1 MEHVLPAASPL
12 SLDGKRIAATSGAIL
27 VHAAVL
33 MLLLLPNVAPDAP
46 AGPETVT
53 EIQFEEPL
61 PPPPPPPPPVE
72 EIRPVQPRTQVTPI
86 PLQQPP
92 VIPVDDT
99 PSAVDVY
106 VPPQPELPSANT
118 FEAIASGP
126 VFAQIAARVA
136 PSPPY
141 PKRALQMRHSG
152 EVVLRIRVDA
162 NGRPLEVTIE
172 RSSGSSILDEAA
184 RKFVAARWS
193 FVPATQ
199 DGQPVEAL
207 ALLPIAFT
215 LPN

>member
-1 MEHVLPAASPL
+1 MDHALPAVPHL

-46 AGPETVT
+46 SAPEAVTV
-53 EIQFEEPL
+53 IQFDEVR
-61 PPPPPPPPPVE
+61 PPPPPPPPPDDV
-72 EIRPVQPRTQVTPI
+72 RPVQPRTEATPI
-86 PLQQPP
+86 PLPDPP
-92 VIPVDDT
+92 DIAVDDT
-99 PSAVDVY
+99 PSAMDVY
-106 VPPQPELPSANT
+106 VPPLPDLPIANS

-136 PSPPY
+136 PAPPY
-141 PKRALQMRHSG
+141 PIRAIQLRQSG

-184 RKFVAARWS
+184 RKFVAARWT

-199 DGQPVEAL
+199 DGQAVEAL

-215 LPN
+215 LPD

>member
-1 MEHVLPAASPL
+1 MAHVLPSAPHL

-46 AGPETVT
+46 AAPQAVT
-53 EIQFEEPL
+53 QVQLEERR
-61 PPPPPPPPPVE
+61 PPPPPPPPPDDP
-72 EIRPVQPRTQVTPI
+72 RPVRPRAEATPT
-86 PLQQPP
+86 PTPDPP
-92 VIPVDDT
+92 VIAVDDT
-99 PSAVDVY
+99 PSAVDTY
-106 VPPQPELPSANT
+106 LPPLPDAPIADT

-141 PKRALQMRHSG
+141 PKRAIQLRQSG
-152 EVVLRIRVDA
+152 EVLLRIRVDA
-162 NGRPLEVTIE
+162 SGRPVEVTVE

-207 ALLPIAFT
+207 ALLPVAFT
-215 LPN
+215 LPR